1 MKKLNDILYFAKE
14 AHYDAIRTGL
24 QPFRDKAEKY
34 YREYKEKGGK
44 RIVKELEGYL
54 K

>member
-1 MKKLNDILYFAKE
+1 MKKLNDILYCAKD
-14 AHYDAIRTGL
+14 AHYNAVRTGL
-24 QPFRDKAEKY
+24 KAYDEEAIKY
-34 YREYKEKGGK
+34 YKEYKEKGGK